1 MSRSRSRLFDSDN
14 PGETRLYLN
23 VGGQKH
29 ETFVSTL
36 ASIPDTRLAWI
47 AERAMKDPRP
57 LGQKR
62 EFFFDRNP
70 AVFTHILNFYRTGKL
85 HCPRDVCGPLFEEEL
100 NFWGLDEKQIETC
113 CWAKYDEHRD
123 AEEKLQGFSREED
136 QDSDF
141 EDIDSGSGDIEIP
154 SSGSEICNESRRIGA
169 SRTRHPWQAIKKK
182 VWKTF
187 DDPYS
192 SKFARAVGYI
202 SLIFNV
208 AVVTQFCILTLDYF
222 ADKHSTQYQVL
233 FIIECIAVSWFTLDI
248 VIRFLCCPD
257 RTCFLKTLQNWAD
270 FIAIIPFYLVIL
282 LPYDDIIRNFSILYV
297 LRMIRTFRPLK
308 FSYVMQV
315 FTQTL
320 RASSRELYFLIF
332 ILGLEV
338 IVYGSLAY
346 YSERNVTGTKFT
358 NIPVSFW
365 WALVTMTTVGYGDMF
380 PTTLPG
386 KLVGCVC
393 AISGVLMIALPVS
406 VVASNFSLYN
416 SYAKVK
422 LKLPSRG
429 KKNMVDN
436 ALKALQLSTPQ
447 TSVSVASPDGVNG
460 RGRYASL
467 VTTGIEMNIMNCN
480 KKSPGDEVE
489 PLANHEPDTNRRYGR
504 RSAHFSLNLV
514 PIRAHPELPEGDSE
528 PEDSG
533 KTSDGNRLQPANNN

>member
-1 MSRSRSRLFDSDN
+1 MS
-14 PGETRLYLN
+14 
-23 VGGQKH
+23 GQ
-29 ETFVSTL
+29 
-36 ASIPDTRLAWI
+36 
-47 AERAMKDPRP
+47 
-57 LGQKR
+57 
-62 EFFFDRNP
+62 
-70 AVFTHILNFYRTGKL
+70 
-85 HCPRDVCGPLFEEEL
+85 
-100 NFWGLDEKQIETC
+100 
-113 CWAKYDEHRD
+113 
-123 AEEKLQGFSREED
+123 
-136 QDSDF
+136 
-141 EDIDSGSGDIEIP
+141 
-154 SSGSEICNESRRIGA
+154 
-169 SRTRHPWQAIKKK
+169 
-182 VWKTF
+182 
-187 DDPYS
+187 
-192 SKFARAVGYI
+192 AVGFI

-222 ADKHSTQYQVL
+222 TDRHSTQYQVL
-233 FIIECIAVSWFTLDI
+233 YIIESIAVSWFTLDI

-257 RTCFLKTLQNWAD
+257 RARFLKTLQNWAD
-270 FIAIIPFYLVIL
+270 FVAIIPFYLVIL
-282 LPYDDIIRNFSILYV
+282 TPYDEIIGNFSILYV

-338 IVYGSLAY
+338 VVYGSLAY
-346 YSERNVTGTKFT
+346 YSERNIPRSKFT
-358 NIPVSFW
+358 NIPISFW
-365 WALVTMTTVGYGDMF
+365 WALVTMTTVGYGDMY

-460 RGRYASL
+460 RSRYASL
-467 VTTGIEMNIMNCN
+467 ATSGIEMGVLNCN

-489 PLANHEPDTNRRYGR
+489 ALTNHEPDPNRRYAR

-533 KTSDGNRLQPANNN
+533 KGCVGNHLQPANNNAS

>member
-1 MSRSRSRLFDSDN
+1 MILCW
-14 PGETRLYLN
+14 L
-23 VGGQKH
+23 
-29 ETFVSTL
+29 FVS
-36 ASIPDTRLAWI
+36 
-47 AERAMKDPRP
+47 
-57 LGQKR
+57 Q
-62 EFFFDRNP
+62 
-70 AVFTHILNFYRTGKL
+70 
-85 HCPRDVCGPLFEEEL
+85 
-100 NFWGLDEKQIETC
+100 Q
-113 CWAKYDEHRD
+113 
-123 AEEKLQGFSREED
+123 
-136 QDSDF
+136 
-141 EDIDSGSGDIEIP
+141 
-154 SSGSEICNESRRIGA
+154 
-169 SRTRHPWQAIKKK
+169 
-182 VWKTF
+182 
-187 DDPYS
+187 
-192 SKFARAVGYI
+192 AVGYI

-222 ADKHSTQYQVL
+222 SNENSTQNQVL
-233 FIIECIAVSWFTLDI
+233 FIIESVAVSWFTLDI
-248 VIRFLCCPD
+248 VIRLFCCPD
-257 RTCFLKTLQNWAD
+257 RLRFLKTLQNWAD
-270 FIAIIPFYLVIL
+270 FIAIVPFYLVIL
-282 LPYDDIIRNFSILYV
+282 TPYDEVIRNFSILYV

-346 YSERNVTGTKFT
+346 YSERSMPGSKFV

-365 WALVTMTTVGYGDMF
+365 WALVTMTTVGYGDMY

-447 TSVSVASPDGVNG
+447 TSVSVPSPDGVNGNG

-467 VTTGIEMNIMNCN
+467 TTSGIEMGLLNSN
-480 KKSPGDEVE
+480 KKSPAEEVD
-489 PLANHEPDTNRRYGR
+489 PLPNHEPDNRRFAR

-528 PEDSG
+528 TEENT
-533 KTSDGNRLQPANNN
+533 KTGAGNHLQPANNNRS